1 MGLFDKK
8 YCDICGNKIGL
19 LGNRKLED
27 GNLCKDCAK
36 KLSPWFDER
45 RHSTVAQ
52 IKEQLAYREDNKAV
66 AANFHSD
73 KTYGNS
79 YAKLHIDETKKQ
91 FAITTSKDFKA
102 DNPDILNWSQAK
114 GCKLDVREIRHELKQ
129 TIEGKSVSY
138 DPPRYEYTY
147 SFYANV
153 SVDHPYFDDMGFQL
167 NGSAVNTGEYRMQ
180 QDTGNWKFNSIAES
194 LKQQAAINEY
204 NKYIELGEQVKAIID
219 GWASGMDSSKLTS
232 NTVDFETARPMPYR
246 YFDESIGLDLDIS
259 LTCKGNLKWHVTNI
273 EQYKPVEQN
282 IDTLLQEDLKLSLAP
297 AIMKLGEKKISYE
310 ALPEHSKDI
319 ALNLDMLFKGWKE
332 RYGIAID
339 EFNLTE
345 ASPSES
351 DMLIINRFRNQSIMR
366 DPVKAAAG
374 VWICPSCQSENT
386 GKFCME
392 CGTKKPE

>member
-1 MGLFDKK
+1 
-8 YCDICGNKIGL
+8 
-19 LGNRKLED
+19 RKLED

-52 IKEQLAYREDNKAV
+52 IKEQLAYREDNKAI

-91 FAITTSKDFKA
+91 FAITSSKDFKA

-114 GCKLDVREIRHELKQ
+114 GCKLDVRETRHELKQ

-138 DPPRYEYTY
+138 DPPRYEYSY
-147 SFYANV
+147 SFYADV
-153 SVDHPYFDDMGFQL
+153 LVDHPYFDDMSFQL
-167 NGSAVNTGEYRMQ
+167 NGSSVNTGEYRMQ
-180 QDTGNWKFNSIAES
+180 ADTGNWKFNSIAES

-204 NKYIELGEQVKAIID
+204 NKYIELGDQIKAIID
-219 GWASGMDSSKLTS
+219 GWASGMDSSELAGKSL
-232 NTVDFETARPMPYR
+232 DFETSRPIPYR
-246 YFDESIGLDLDIS
+246 YFDEAIGLDLDIS
-259 LTCKGNLKWHVTNI
+259 LTCKGNLQWHVSNV
-273 EQYKPVEQN
+273 EQYQPVQ
-282 IDTLLQEDLKLSLAP
+282 DTIENLLKEDLRLSLAP
-297 AIMKLGEKKISYE
+297 AIMKLSEKKISYE
-310 ALPEHSKDI
+310 ALTEHSKDI
-319 ALNLDMLFKGWKE
+319 AANLDMLFKGWKE
-332 RYGIAID
+332 RYGITID
-339 EFNLTE
+339 EFNVTE

-351 DMLIINRFRNQSIMR
+351 DMVIINRFRNQSIMR

-374 VWICPSCQSENT
+374 VWICPSCHAENK